1 MDKAAKIDI
10 STQAAEG
17 RFSRFELISWWDQR
31 RLRAAKAL
39 VIGAGA
45 LGNEIVKNLALL
57 GVGRIL
63 VADMDR
69 IENSNLSRSVL
80 FRQADAGRPKAE
92 VACEAARAIYPDAA
106 VQPFVGNI
114 VHDLGW
120 GAYFWADVILAGL
133 DNREARVAINQ
144 AAAFAG
150 KPWIDG
156 AIEVLGGV
164 ARVFDPATGAC
175 YECTMSQV
183 DWKILES
190 RRSCA
195 LLSRDEMLAGK
206 VPTTPTTASVI
217 AAVQVQEAVKQLHGL
232 PTIAGQGL
240 VYDGLA
246 GEAYRVTYPRKHD
259 CMGHDRHERL
269 EPLGAGAGDVTVGDL
284 VARAR
289 RDLGPEAVVGLSRD
303 IIVRL
308 VCPQCGQAEERLVS
322 LGKVK
327 ESEAA
332 CPSCGGRRAPETL
345 LTLGLDEMLDGR
357 TLKEIGVPPFD
368 VVTARS
374 GERSVSYLLDGD
386 AAAVPGALTFS
397 G

>member
-1 MDKAAKIDI
+1 LDKSAKIDI
-10 STQAAEG
+10 SPQAAEG
-17 RFSRFELISWWDQR
+17 RFSRFELISWWDQK
-31 RLRAAKAL
+31 RLRGAKVL

-57 GVGRIL
+57 GIGRIL

-80 FRQADAGRPKAE
+80 FRQTDAGRYKAE
-92 VACEAARAIYPDAA
+92 VACESAQAIYPDIMAH
-106 VQPFVGNI
+106 PFVGNI
-114 VHDLGW
+114 VYDLGW
-120 GAYFWADVILAGL
+120 GAYFWADVILGGL

-156 AIEVLGGV
+156 AIEVLNGV
-164 ARVFDPATGAC
+164 ARVFNPAAGAC
-175 YECTMSQV
+175 YECTMSEV

-206 VPTTPTTASVI
+206 VPTTPTTGSII
-217 AAVQVQEAVKQLHGL
+217 AAVEVQEAVKQLHGM
-232 PTIAGQGL
+232 PTMAGQGL
-240 VYDGLA
+240 VFDGLA
-246 GEAYRVTYPRKHD
+246 AESYRVTYPRKPD

-269 EPLGAGAGDVTVGDL
+269 VSLGAGAADVTVGDIL
-284 VARAR
+284 ARAR
-289 RDLGPEAVVGLSRD
+289 KDLGPDAVVGLSRD
-303 IIVRL
+303 IIVCL
-308 VCPQCGQAEERLVS
+308 VCPGCGRSDEQFAS

-345 LTLGLDEMLDGR
+345 LTLGLDETLDRR
-357 TLKEIGVPPFD
+357 TLREIGVPPYD
-368 VVTARS
+368 VVTARE

-386 AAAVPGALTFS
+386 AAEVLGRLA
-397 G
+397 